1 MTLEDFISKYDNE
14 NSVILLEGK
23 RNVLESDKGKLF
35 ELGKL
40 LTSKSENMLFRSGNA
55 EGADQYFSEGVASI
69 DFKRLQV
76 ITPYSGH
83 REKTN
88 KSYSSISLDDVD
100 ILNSPNVIYN
110 SKANKKTEN
119 LIDRFVSGEKNRY
132 TIKAAYIIRDTI
144 KVLGTNEIKPATFAF
159 FYDDILNPQSGG
171 TGHTMNVCANN
182 NVPFCDQ
189 QEWLGWLGEK
199 I

>member
-23 RNVLESDKGKLF
+23 RKVLESDKGKLF

>member
-14 NSVILLEGK
+14 ISIILLEGK

-40 LTSKSENMLFRSGNA
+40 LTSKSANMLFRSGNA
-55 EGADQYFSEGVASI
+55 EGADQYFSDGVASV
-69 DFKRLQV
+69 DYTRLQV

-83 REKTN
+83 RKEAN
-88 KSYSSISLDDVD
+88 KSYSTFSLGDVD
-100 ILNSPNVIYN
+100 LLNSPNVIYQ

-132 TIKAAYIIRDTI
+132 TIKAAYIIRDTV
-144 KVLGTNEIKPATFAF
+144 KVLGTNKIKPATFGI

-171 TGHTMNVCANN
+171 TGHTMNVCSNN
-182 NVPFCDQ
+182 NVPYCDQ
-189 QEWLGWLGEK
+189 QVWFGWLDEK